1 MSEAKTL
8 QGGQWVASG
17 GASFTLAGAATREVA
32 DELRADVVADNVYE
46 LSTRGADVAGK
57 FEYVLKTSGKKPMA
71 VGGTNGEPASEKPGG
86 AS

>member
-71 VGGTNGEPASEKPGG
+71 VSGESDTAESGQSGG